1 MRLKSLLALLA
12 LAGCGASAPAPAPQ
26 DSQAEFPVKRCIN
39 LANALNAP
47 VEGEWG
53 YRIAETD
60 LQTIAAAGF
69 DTVRVAIDWHSHT
82 SDDGPYVVDPDYFA
96 RIDEVIDQSLAA
108 GLNVI
113 IDMHDYD
120 ALKREPELH
129 AARAVGIWRQI
140 AERYQDYPDSLIFEP
155 VNEPIYELSGERWFA
170 LAERLVAAIRETN
183 PTRTLIIGG
192 DDWSSL
198 DGLMR
203 LKLPDDPYLVATFHY
218 YEPFDFTHQGAE
230 WFEGAP
236 PVGTGFGTQREI
248 RAVQR
253 DMTRAAAWARRNR
266 TPLFLGEF
274 GAIAKA
280 PLDARARYARTVRKA
295 AEANG
300 IAWCYFDFAA
310 GFEAYDQNADD
321 WIPPMREALTADE
334 SLVLRR

>member
-1 MRLKSLLALLA
+1 MRLKSLIALFA
-12 LAGCGASAPAPAPQ
+12 LAGCGAAQPPPAPQ
-26 DSQAEFPVKRCIN
+26 ASQAEFPVKRCIN

-47 VEGEWG
+47 EEGDWG
-53 YRIAETD
+53 YRIAEAD

-82 SDDGPYVVDPDYFA
+82 TDDGPYIVDEEYFA
-96 RIDEVIDQSLAA
+96 RIDEVIGQSLDA
-108 GLNVI
+108 GLNII

-120 ALKREPELH
+120 ALKREPDAH
-129 AARAVGIWRQI
+129 AARAIAIWRQI
-140 AERYQDYPDSLIFEP
+140 AERYRDYPDSLIFEP

-170 LAERLVAAIRETN
+170 LAERLVSAIRETN

-198 DGLMR
+198 QGLMR
-203 LKLPDDPYLVATFHY
+203 LELPDDPYLVAAFHY

-236 PVGTGFGTQREI
+236 PVGTGFGSERDVQ
-248 RAVQR
+248 AVQR
-253 DMTRAAAWARRNR
+253 DMARAADWAKRNA
-266 TPLFLGEF
+266 TPLLLGEF

-280 PLDARARYARTVRKA
+280 PLEGRARYAETVREA

-300 IAWCYFDFAA
+300 VAWCYFDFAA
-310 GFEAYDQNADD
+310 GFEAYDQDAGD
-321 WIPPMREALTADE
+321 WIAPMLEALVEDNAPP
-334 SLVLRR
+334 LRR